1 MRRGEGAGG
10 RRRGGGVGVRG
21 RRRLRGNRRWR
32 MGKNYPGLRWDIRG
46 GGCECPRVGMLR
58 FLTRDAR
65 IYSAC
70 DVFKL

>member
-1 MRRGEGAGG
+1 
-10 RRRGGGVGVRG
+10 
-21 RRRLRGNRRWR
+21 